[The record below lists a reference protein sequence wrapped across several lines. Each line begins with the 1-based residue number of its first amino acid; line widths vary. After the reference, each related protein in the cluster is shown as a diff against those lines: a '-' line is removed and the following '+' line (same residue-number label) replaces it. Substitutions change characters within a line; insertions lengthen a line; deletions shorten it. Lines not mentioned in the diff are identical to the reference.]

1 MVNEYSNER
10 EKEGTCNVQIVAA
23 VESGWKELFCMLV
36 HTSILW
42 GVLQIRLLLSM
53 HVFFDTSQ
61 FTCTIIKFQLH
72 HRGGLNTSYYTV
84 FNSMHLLP
92 LLDV

>member
-53 HVFFDTSQ
+53 HVFFDTSY
-61 FTCTIIKFQLH
+61 IIKFQLH
-72 HRGGLNTSYYTV
+72 HRGDSTHLITLFLIACIYSPARRLNWT
-84 FNSMHLLP
+84 
-92 LLDV
+92 